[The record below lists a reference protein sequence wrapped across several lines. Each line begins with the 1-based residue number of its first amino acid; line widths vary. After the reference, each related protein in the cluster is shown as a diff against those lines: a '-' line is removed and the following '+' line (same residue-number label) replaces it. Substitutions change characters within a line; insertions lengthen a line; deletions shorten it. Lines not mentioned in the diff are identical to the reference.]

1 MGKQIKMKTQ
11 VQNFLFITLLLLF
24 SFSMQKK
31 MYKEEIESEIQE
43 TSENEETS
51 EIEDSS
57 DDYEESPLSITDFKD
72 FGMLFLQRWLPIL
85 LKLKP
90 LKGQYIENWIKLI
103 KNYLQKIKENGGDF
117 PDLHNEACINAVLPL
132 AIGKNMGDDYSFFHG
147 LLPKYAPANFKA
159 IHSDLKI
166 ICK

>member
-1 MGKQIKMKTQ
+1 MKTQ
-11 VQNFLFITLLLLF
+11 VQNLLLITLLLLF

-57 DDYEESPLSITDFKD
+57 DDYEESPVSITDFKD
-72 FGMLFLQRWLPIL
+72 YGMLFLQRWLPIL
-85 LKLKP
+85 LKLIP
-90 LKGQYIENWIKLI
+90 LKNGQYRENWIKLL
-103 KNYLQKIKENGGDF
+103 KKIKENGGDF

-132 AIGKNMGDDYSFFHG
+132 AIGKNMGDKYNFFRG
-147 LLPKYAPANFKA
+147 LKPKYAPANFKA
-159 IHSDLKI
+159 IHSEL
-166 ICK
+166 